1 MGEQPSATQVRTI
14 LERVSRVIE
23 AAPGLDARSV
33 RVRARVSRRTGD
45 DALGLLMRASFLQ
58 RQWLDGDWHYT
69 SAVPYRAD
77 EQGPKA
83 AFGAS
88 HSAQQGGG

>member
-1 MGEQPSATQVRTI
+1 MGEKSSAAQVRAI

-45 DALGLLMRASFLQ
+45 DALGLLMRANFLH
-58 RQWLDGDWHYT
+58 REWREGDWRYA

-77 EQGPKA
+77 EQAPRA
-83 AFGAS
+83 AFGVS
-88 HSAQQGGG
+88 HSAGQGGA